1 VAAGIVTADMA
12 KTTAVTA
19 KTMADTAKT
28 TADTAKTMAVTDI
41 IGTAVII
48 GTTAGV
54 ITIIEDTIDTDTTI
68 HTIDPTTDLTDMG
81 TGTGTDHTH
90 IIPNPTIRIYLL
102 H

>member
-1 VAAGIVTADMA
+1 VVAGIV
-12 KTTAVTA
+12 
-19 KTMADTAKT
+19 
-28 TADTAKTMAVTDI
+28 TADTAKTMVATAKTTVATAETMAVTVKTMAVMDI

-68 HTIDPTTDLTDMG
+68 HTIDPTTDLTDMDMD
-81 TGTGTDHTH
+81 TVTDHTH
-90 IIPNPTIRIYLL
+90 IIPNPTIHMFHL

>member
-1 VAAGIVTADMA
+1 MA
-12 KTTAVTA
+12 KTTADTARTMVATVKTMAVTA
-19 KTMADTAKT
+19 KTMAVMDIIIDTA
-28 TADTAKTMAVTDI
+28 D
-41 IGTAVII
+41 II

-68 HTIDPTTDLTDMG
+68 HTIDPTTGLTD
-81 TGTGTDHTH
+81 TGLTH

>member
-1 VAAGIVTADMA
+1 MAAGIVTADMA

-81 TGTGTDHTH
+81 TGTVTDHTH

>member
-1 VAAGIVTADMA
+1 MAAGIVTADTA
-12 KTTAVTA
+12 KATVVTA
-19 KTMADTAKT
+19 RTMVA
-28 TADTAKTMAVTDI
+28 TAKTMAVMDI

-68 HTIDPTTDLTDMG
+68 HTIDPTTDPTDMG
-81 TGTGTDHTH
+81 TDTVTDHTH

>member
-1 VAAGIVTADMA
+1 MEAGIVTVVMAKTMEDTARTMVATA
-12 KTTAVTA
+12 KTTAVTV
-19 KTMADTAKT
+19 
-28 TADTAKTMAVTDI
+28 KTMAVMDI

-81 TGTGTDHTH
+81 TVTVTDHTH

>member
-1 VAAGIVTADMA
+1 MQKITVAAGIVTVVMA
-12 KTTAVTA
+12 KTMVATAETMAVTA
-19 KTMADTAKT
+19 KTMAV
-28 TADTAKTMAVTDI
+28 MDI

-81 TGTGTDHTH
+81 TVTVTDHTH

>member
-1 VAAGIVTADMA
+1 MAAGIVTADTAKATVVTARTMVATARTMA
-12 KTTAVTA
+12 ATA
-19 KTMADTAKT
+19 KTMVV
-28 TADTAKTMAVTDI
+28 MDI

-48 GTTAGV
+48 GTIAGV

-81 TGTGTDHTH
+81 TVTVTDHTH